1 MKYVAIHRPRSDW
14 FEEERP
20 MTVQTSM
27 TVYQRE
33 DGPEDTGL
41 LDSNGVK
48 LYRVSDKTKV
58 GYI

>member
-1 MKYVAIHRPRSDW
+1 MKYVAIHRPRNDW

-27 TVYQRE
+27 TVYERDDEPQ
-33 DGPEDTGL
+33 DTGL
-41 LDSNGVK
+41 LDANGTK
-48 LYRVSDKTKV
+48 LYRVSDKQKM